1 MSDEISQRLARIED
15 KLEDLSDAMVS
26 LARNEEKIVAVQNI
40 LTNQVERIN
49 RHSQKLDEVEL
60 ISRENK
66 QQLNTFTKLFWI
78 IITALIGSSV
88 TIWMNM

>member
-1 MSDEISQRLARIED
+1 
-15 KLEDLSDAMVS
+15 MVS

-66 QQLNTFTKLFWI
+66 QQLNTFSKLFWI